1 MEKFNDFLVLLDAN
15 LSGSWWFPALLIG
28 TGIFFTIYLGLPQF
42 RYFKSALK
50 IVSGKTKS
58 SDSEGETTGFQALT
72 TAMSGAVGTGNIGG
86 VALAIWTG
94 GPAAIFWMWIT
105 AIFGMTTKFVEVT
118 LGHKYRTKLSDGS
131 ISGGPMYYI
140 EQGLNMKWVAI
151 LFAFL
156 MMITAIGSGNMPQIN
171 NIALVMNT
179 EFSVPKLFTGLF
191 LGGLLWII
199 IIGGIKRIASVAS
212 KIIPIMGLIY
222 FGGALIILI
231 ENYQNVIPSFQAIFA
246 QVFTGS
252 AAVGGFLGAS
262 FAMSLK
268 YGVARGLYSN
278 EAGQGSSPIAHAS
291 SKNKSI
297 DQGVVSILE
306 PFIDTIVVC
315 SVTALV
321 ILSSGVWT
329 QKFDTQFS
337 KTDMVVLDGI
347 YSDDK
352 NDDGNY
358 VFPEDINELTNYVQ
372 GIESNIRNY
381 SGTLNVKEGKIVE
394 KNITIIHLRSIAE
407 DVVFHTP
414 ETSDDDETKLSGHLI
429 IKNGKVDKAISYT
442 YDSKNK
448 SFRTLDPQSGV
459 KDAES
464 GKIMYELI
472 LNNGLLL
479 DQLIK
484 EVESKISLEENN
496 PERDASILRMLLAE
510 KDELLEKRETN
521 LDKEKSFIFNEIV
534 EGRSLVSSAELTAK
548 AFSNGIMGEYGGKL
562 VAIALLLFAFSTAIT
577 WCYYGDRSTA
587 YIFGEKGVVWYRN
600 FYVLCFILAAV
611 IDTTVVWNIAY
622 VVVALVSI
630 PNLIAMF
637 VLRKEMK
644 LLSDDF
650 KVK

>member
-1 MEKFNDFLVLLDAN
+1 MEQFNDFLLFLDSN
-15 LSGSWWFPALLIG
+15 LSGSVWFPALLIG
-28 TGIFFTIYLGLPQF
+28 TGIFFTIYLGFPQF
-42 RYFKSALK
+42 RFFGKAWGL
-50 IVSGKTKS
+50 VSGKNNKS
-58 SDSEGETTGFQALT
+58 DAEGETTAFEALT
-72 TAMSGAVGTGNIGG
+72 TAMSGAIGTGNIGG

-118 LGHKYRTKLSDGS
+118 LGHKYRTKLEDGS

-140 EQGLNMKWVAI
+140 EHALNMKWVGI

-191 LGGLLWII
+191 LGVLLWII

-231 ENYQNVIPSFQAIFA
+231 ENYQNIIPSFNAIFA

-291 SKNKSI
+291 SKNTSI

-321 ILSSGVWT
+321 ILSSGAWT
-329 QKFDTQFS
+329 QKFDTSFS
-337 KTDMVVLDGI
+337 KTDMIILEGI
-347 YSDDK
+347 YSDEK
-352 NDDGNY
+352 NTNGDYLYPDH
-358 VFPEDINELTNYVQ
+358 INELTKYVQ
-372 GIESNIRNY
+372 KMDSNVNEFSGSLEIEN
-381 SGTLNVKEGKIVE
+381 GKLITD
-394 KNITIIHLRSIAE
+394 NITVIHSRSIAE
-407 DVVFHTP
+407 DVIVSSSFAN
-414 ETSDDDETKLSGHLI
+414 SDDSSSNLYSGLLNV
-429 IKNGKVDKAISYT
+429 KKGKV
-442 YDSKNK
+442 
-448 SFRTLDPQSGV
+448 
-459 KDAES
+459 
-464 GKIMYELI
+464 
-472 LNNGLLL
+472 
-479 DQLIK
+479 
-484 EVESKISLEENN
+484 VESV
-496 PERDASILRMLLAE
+496 
-510 KDELLEKRETN
+510 
-521 LDKEKSFIFNEIV
+521 FF
-534 EGRSLVSSAELTAK
+534 EGKSLVSSAQLTAK
-548 AFSNGIMGEYGGKL
+548 AFSQGVLGEYGGKL

-587 YIFGEKGVVWYRN
+587 YIFGEKGVFWYRN
-600 FYVLCFILAAV
+600 VYVVCFMLAAV
-611 IDTTVVWNIAY
+611 IDTTIVWNIAY

-630 PNLIAMF
+630 PNLIALF
-637 VLRKEMK
+637 FLRNEMK
-644 LLSDDF
+644 VLTNEFVVKNF
-650 KVK
+650 K

>member
-1 MEKFNDFLVLLDAN
+1 MEQFNNFLVLLDSN

-28 TGIFFTIYLGLPQF
+28 TGIFFTIYLGFPQF
-42 RYFKSALK
+42 KYFSSALK
-50 IVSGKTKS
+50 IVSGKNNNS
-58 SDSEGETTGFQALT
+58 ESDGETTGFQALT

-140 EQGLNMKWVAI
+140 EQGLNTNIFGINFPAKSVAV

-179 EFSVPKLFTGLF
+179 EFSVPKAFTGLF
-191 LGGLLWII
+191 LGGLLFII
-199 IIGGIKRIASVAS
+199 IVGGIQRIASVAS

-222 FGGALIILI
+222 FGGALIILV
-231 ENYQNVIPSFQAIFA
+231 ENYQNIIPSFNAIFA

-252 AAVGGFLGAS
+252 AAMGGFLGAS

-329 QKFDTQFS
+329 EKFETNFS
-337 KTDMVVLDGI
+337 KTDMIILDGS
-347 YSDDK
+347 YSDEL
-352 NDDGNY
+352 NDQNKFIYPDQ
-358 VFPEDINELTNYVQ
+358 INELTKYVQ
-372 GIESNIRNY
+372 NIESNVNEFN
-381 SGTLNVKEGKIVE
+381 GNLDVLNGQIINNE
-394 KNITIIHLRSIAE
+394 ITIIHLRSIAE
-407 DVVFHTP
+407 DIVVRG
-414 ETSDDDETKLSGHLI
+414 DD
-429 IKNGKVDKAISYT
+429 KNLFTGLLVID
-442 YDSKNK
+442 
-448 SFRTLDPQSGV
+448 
-459 KDAES
+459 S
-464 GKIMYELI
+464 GKI
-472 LNNGLLL
+472 
-479 DQLIK
+479 DQ
-484 EVESKISLEENN
+484 SKS
-496 PERDASILRMLLAE
+496 ASV
-510 KDELLEKRETN
+510 T
-521 LDKEKSFIFNEIV
+521 F
-534 EGRSLVSSAELTAK
+534 EGKSLVSSAELTAK
-548 AFSNGIMGEYGGKL
+548 AFSNGILGEYGGKL
-562 VAIALLLFAFSTAIT
+562 VAIALLLFAFSTSIT

-587 YIFGEKGVVWYRN
+587 YIFGEKGVIWYRY
-600 FYVLCFILAAV
+600 FYVICFVMAAV

-630 PNLIAMF
+630 PNLLAMF
-637 VLRKEMK
+637 ALRHEMK
-644 LLSDDF
+644 SLSDNF
-650 KVK
+650 EAK

>member
-1 MEKFNDFLVLLDAN
+1 MDQFNEFLILLDSN
-15 LSGSWWFPALLIG
+15 LSGSWWFPILLVG
-28 TGIFFTIYLGLPQF
+28 TGIFFTVYLGFPQF
-42 RYFKSALK
+42 KFFGKAWHL
-50 IVSGKTKS
+50 VSGKNKKT
-58 SDSEGETTGFQALT
+58 DSEGETTAFEALT

-118 LGHKYRTKLSDGS
+118 MGHKYRTKLADGS

-140 EQGLNMKWVAI
+140 ESALNMKWAGI

-191 LGGLLWII
+191 LGTLLWII

-222 FGGALIILI
+222 FGGALIILT
-231 ENYQNVIPSFQAIFA
+231 ENYQNIIPSFNAIFS

-329 QKFDTQFS
+329 QKFDTTFA
-337 KTDMVVLDGI
+337 KTDMVILDGI
-347 YSDDK
+347 YSDEK
-352 NDDGNY
+352 NSDGSY
-358 VFPEDINELTNYVQ
+358 VYPDHISELTNYVQ
-372 GIESNIRNY
+372 SIESN
-381 SGTLNVKEGKIVE
+381 VKEYNGTISIE
-394 KNITIIHLRSIAE
+394 DGRIYDPNITILHSRSIAE
-407 DVVFHTP
+407 DIEVLNA
-414 ETSDDDETKLSGHLI
+414 DKNIYSGSLNI
-429 IKNGKVDKAISYT
+429 ID
-442 YDSKNK
+442 
-448 SFRTLDPQSGV
+448 
-459 KDAES
+459 
-464 GKIMYELI
+464 GKI
-472 LNNGLLL
+472 
-479 DQLIK
+479 
-484 EVESKISLEENN
+484 LE
-496 PERDASILRMLLAE
+496 PVTLRG
-510 KDELLEKRETN
+510 K
-521 LDKEKSFIFNEIV
+521 
-534 EGRSLVSSAELTAK
+534 SLVSSAELTAK
-548 AFSNGIMGEYGGKL
+548 AFSQGIFGEYGGKL

-587 YIFGEKGVVWYRN
+587 YIFGERGVFWYRN

-611 IDTTVVWNIAY
+611 IDTTIVWNIAY

-630 PNLIAMF
+630 PNLIALF
-637 VLRKEMK
+637 VLRNEMK
-644 LLSDDF
+644 DLTNEF
-650 KVK
+650 IKEN

>member
-1 MEKFNDFLVLLDAN
+1 MDQFNEFLILLDSN
-15 LSGSWWFPALLIG
+15 LSGSWWFPILLVG
-28 TGIFFTIYLGLPQF
+28 TGIFFTVYLGFPQF
-42 RYFKSALK
+42 KFFGKAWHL
-50 IVSGKTKS
+50 VSGKNKKT
-58 SDSEGETTGFQALT
+58 DSEGETTAFEALT

-118 LGHKYRTKLSDGS
+118 MGHKYRTKLADGS

-140 EQGLNMKWVAI
+140 ESALNMKWAGI

-191 LGGLLWII
+191 LGTLLWII

-222 FGGALIILI
+222 FGGALIILT
-231 ENYQNVIPSFQAIFA
+231 ENYQNIIPSFNAIFS

-329 QKFDTQFS
+329 QKFDTTFA
-337 KTDMVVLDGI
+337 KTDMVILDGI
-347 YSDDK
+347 YSDEK
-352 NDDGNY
+352 NSDGSY
-358 VFPEDINELTNYVQ
+358 VYPDHISELTNYVQ
-372 GIESNIRNY
+372 SIESN
-381 SGTLNVKEGKIVE
+381 VKEYNGTIFIE
-394 KNITIIHLRSIAE
+394 DGRIYDPNITILHSRSIAE
-407 DVVFHTP
+407 DIEVLNA
-414 ETSDDDETKLSGHLI
+414 DKNIYSGSLNI
-429 IKNGKVDKAISYT
+429 ID
-442 YDSKNK
+442 
-448 SFRTLDPQSGV
+448 
-459 KDAES
+459 
-464 GKIMYELI
+464 GKI
-472 LNNGLLL
+472 
-479 DQLIK
+479 
-484 EVESKISLEENN
+484 LE
-496 PERDASILRMLLAE
+496 PVTLRG
-510 KDELLEKRETN
+510 K
-521 LDKEKSFIFNEIV
+521 
-534 EGRSLVSSAELTAK
+534 SLVSSAELTAK
-548 AFSNGIMGEYGGKL
+548 AFSQGIFGEYGGKL

-587 YIFGEKGVVWYRN
+587 YIFGERGVFWYRN

-611 IDTTVVWNIAY
+611 IDTTIVWNIAY

-630 PNLIAMF
+630 PNLIALF
-637 VLRKEMK
+637 VLRNEMK
-644 LLSDDF
+644 DLTNEF
-650 KVK
+650 IKEN

>member
-1 MEKFNDFLVLLDAN
+1 MVAFNDFLLLLDGY

-28 TGIFFTIYLGLPQF
+28 TGIFFTFYLGFPQF
-42 RYFKSALK
+42 RFFSHGWR
-50 IVSGKTKS
+50 IVTGKYVKEET
-58 SDSEGETTGFQALT
+58 EGETSPFEALT

-86 VALAIWTG
+86 VALAIWVG
-94 GPAAIFWMWIT
+94 GPAAIFWMWVT

-118 LGHKYRTKLSDGS
+118 MAHKYRTTLSDGS

-140 EQGLNMKWVAI
+140 EHALNMKWAGI

-199 IIGGIKRIASVAS
+199 IIGGIRRIASVAS

-222 FGGALIILI
+222 FGGALVILV
-231 ENYQNVIPSFQAIFA
+231 ENYQNIIPSFNAIFA

-291 SKNKSI
+291 SKNTSI
-297 DQGVVSILE
+297 DQGIVSILE

-329 QKFDTQFS
+329 EKFDTTFS
-337 KTDMVVLDGI
+337 KTDMVILDGT
-347 YSDDK
+347 YSDK
-352 NDDGNY
+352 ENLDGTY
-358 VFPEDINELTNYVQ
+358 VHPDHMAELTNYVQ
-372 GIESNIRNY
+372 SLDSDVKEF
-381 SGTLNVKEGKIVE
+381 SGTLDIQNGKLTSSD
-394 KNITIIHLRSIAE
+394 ITVLHSRSIAE
-407 DVVFHTP
+407 DI
-414 ETSDDDETKLSGHLI
+414 I
-429 IKNGKVDKAISYT
+429 IKDGGVLYTGMLNVSNGK
-442 YDSKNK
+442 
-448 SFRTLDPQSGV
+448 
-459 KDAES
+459 
-464 GKIMYELI
+464 M
-472 LNNGLLL
+472 
-479 DQLIK
+479 
-484 EVESKISLEENN
+484 VE
-496 PERDASILRMLLAE
+496 
-510 KDELLEKRETN
+510 N
-521 LDKEKSFIFNEIV
+521 LTV
-534 EGRSLVSSAELTAK
+534 EGKSLVSSAELTAK
-548 AFSNGIMGEYGGKL
+548 AFSQGTFGEYGGKL

-587 YIFGEKGVVWYRN
+587 YIFGEKGVFWYRN

-611 IDTTVVWNIAY
+611 IDTTIVWNIAY

-644 LLSDDF
+644 LMSDDF

>member
-1 MEKFNDFLVLLDAN
+1 MTQFNDFLLLLDSN
-15 LSGSWWFPALLIG
+15 LSGSWWFPILLVG
-28 TGIFFTIYLGLPQF
+28 TGIFFTIYLGFPQF
-42 RYFKSALK
+42 RFFGKAWKL
-50 IVSGKTKS
+50 VSGKNNKS
-58 SDSEGETTGFQALT
+58 DEEGETTGFEALT

-118 LGHKYRTKLSDGS
+118 MGHKYRTKLDDGS

-140 EQGLNMKWVAI
+140 EHALNMKWAGI

-179 EFSVPKLFTGLF
+179 EFSIPKLFTGLF
-191 LGGLLWII
+191 LGALLWVI

-231 ENYQNVIPSFQAIFA
+231 ENYQNIIPSFNAIFS

-291 SKNKSI
+291 SKNTSI

-329 QKFDTQFS
+329 EKFDTTFS
-337 KTDMVVLDGI
+337 KTDMVILEGT
-347 YSDDK
+347 YSDQE
-352 NDDGNY
+352 NIDGTYIYPDHMNQ
-358 VFPEDINELTNYVQ
+358 LTRYVQ
-372 GIESNIRNY
+372 SIESDVNEFSGIINIED
-381 SGTLNVKEGKIVE
+381 GKLLNT
-394 KNITIIHLRSIAE
+394 NITVLHSRSIAE
-407 DVVFHTP
+407 NVVVKNN
-414 ETSDDDETKLSGHLI
+414 SDKNLYSGSLNVL
-429 IKNGKVDKAISYT
+429 NGKVIEPV
-442 YDSKNK
+442 
-448 SFRTLDPQSGV
+448 LI
-459 KDAES
+459 E
-464 GKIMYELI
+464 GK
-472 LNNGLLL
+472 
-479 DQLIK
+479 
-484 EVESKISLEENN
+484 
-496 PERDASILRMLLAE
+496 
-510 KDELLEKRETN
+510 
-521 LDKEKSFIFNEIV
+521 
-534 EGRSLVSSAELTAK
+534 SLVSSAELTAK
-548 AFSNGIMGEYGGKL
+548 AFSQGTFGDYGGKL

-587 YIFGEKGVVWYRN
+587 YIFGERGVFWYRN

-611 IDTTVVWNIAY
+611 IDTTIVWNIAY

-630 PNLIAMF
+630 PNLIALF
-637 VLRKEMK
+637 VLRNEMK
-644 LLSDDF
+644 NLTNEF
-650 KVK
+650 IKEN

>member
-1 MEKFNDFLVLLDAN
+1 MEQFNSFLVLLDSN

-28 TGIFFTIYLGLPQF
+28 TGVYFTIYLGFPQF
-42 RYFKSALK
+42 KYFKSAFN
-50 IVSGKTKS
+50 IVSGKANNTET
-58 SDSEGETTGFQALT
+58 DGETTGFQALT

-118 LGHKYRTKLSDGS
+118 LGHKYRTKLKDGS

-179 EFSVPKLFTGLF
+179 EFAVPKLFTGLF
-191 LGGLLWII
+191 LGTLLWII

-231 ENYQNVIPSFQAIFA
+231 ENYQNIIPSFNAIFA

-252 AAVGGFLGAS
+252 AAMGGFLGAS

-306 PFIDTIVVC
+306 PFIDTLIVC
-315 SVTALV
+315 TVTALV
-321 ILSSGVWT
+321 ILSSNVWT
-329 QKFDTQFS
+329 EKFDTNFS
-337 KTDMVVLDGI
+337 KTDMIVLNGS
-347 YSDDK
+347 YSDK
-352 NDDGNY
+352 LN
-358 VFPEDINELTNYVQ
+358 EDNSFVYPDQINELTKYVQ
-372 GIESNIRNY
+372 NIDSSVEEFNGILNIEDGRI
-381 SGTLNVKEGKIVE
+381 LNN
-394 KNITIIHLRSIAE
+394 NITVIHLRSIAE
-407 DVVFHTP
+407 DIVVRDANKNLFNG
-414 ETSDDDETKLSGHLI
+414 SINID
-429 IKNGKVDKAISYT
+429 NGKA
-442 YDSKNK
+442 
-448 SFRTLDPQSGV
+448 
-459 KDAES
+459 KDAVTFE
-464 GKIMYELI
+464 GK
-472 LNNGLLL
+472 
-479 DQLIK
+479 
-484 EVESKISLEENN
+484 
-496 PERDASILRMLLAE
+496 
-510 KDELLEKRETN
+510 
-521 LDKEKSFIFNEIV
+521 
-534 EGRSLVSSAELTAK
+534 SLVSSAELTAK
-548 AFSNGIMGEYGGKL
+548 AFSNGILGDYGGKL

-587 YIFGEKGVVWYRN
+587 YIFGEKGVIWYRN

-644 LLSDDF
+644 LLSDEF
-650 KVK
+650 ITK

>member
-1 MEKFNDFLVLLDAN
+1 MEQFNNFLILLDSN

-28 TGIFFTIYLGLPQF
+28 TGIFFTIYLGFPQF
-42 RYFKSALK
+42 KYFNSAFK

-58 SDSEGETTGFQALT
+58 TDQDGETTGFQALT

-105 AIFGMTTKFVEVT
+105 AIFGMTTKYVEVT

-191 LGGLLWII
+191 LGALLWII

-222 FGGALIILI
+222 FGGALIILA
-231 ENYQNVIPSFQAIFA
+231 ENYQNIIPSFNAIFA

-329 QKFDTQFS
+329 QKFDTNFS
-337 KTDMVVLDGI
+337 KTDMVILEGT
-347 YSDDK
+347 YSDEK
-352 NDDGNY
+352 NIDGDY
-358 VFPEDINELTNYVQ
+358 LYPKQINELNSYVQ
-372 GIESNIRNY
+372 SLD
-381 SGTLNVKEGKIVE
+381 SSVKEFSGELTVQDGNLITQ
-394 KNITIIHLRSIAE
+394 NITILHSRSIAE
-407 DVVFHTP
+407 DVTI
-414 ETSDDDETKLSGHLI
+414 SDQDDSNFFTGILNVD
-429 IKNGKVDKAISYT
+429 NGKIIESVDI
-442 YDSKNK
+442 
-448 SFRTLDPQSGV
+448 Q
-459 KDAES
+459 
-464 GKIMYELI
+464 GK
-472 LNNGLLL
+472 
-479 DQLIK
+479 
-484 EVESKISLEENN
+484 
-496 PERDASILRMLLAE
+496 
-510 KDELLEKRETN
+510 
-521 LDKEKSFIFNEIV
+521 
-534 EGRSLVSSAELTAK
+534 SLVSSAELTAK
-548 AFSNGIMGEYGGKL
+548 AFSQGIMGQYGGKL
-562 VAIALLLFAFSTAIT
+562 VAIALLLFAFSTSIT

-587 YIFGEKGVVWYRN
+587 YIFGEKGVIWYRN
-600 FYVLCFILAAV
+600 FYVLCFVLAAV
-611 IDTTVVWNIAY
+611 IDTTIVWNIAY

-644 LLSDDF
+644 SLSDNF
-650 KVK
+650 EVK

>member
-1 MEKFNDFLVLLDAN
+1 MEQFNSFLVLLDSN

-28 TGIFFTIYLGLPQF
+28 TGVYFTLYLGFPQF
-42 RYFKSALK
+42 KYFKSALK
-50 IVSGKTKS
+50 IVSGKANNTET
-58 SDSEGETTGFQALT
+58 DGETTGFQALT

-118 LGHKYRTKLSDGS
+118 LGHKYRTKLKDGS

-140 EQGLNMKWVAI
+140 EQGLNMKWVAV

-179 EFSVPKLFTGLF
+179 EFAVPKLFTGLF
-191 LGGLLWII
+191 LGTLLWII

-212 KIIPIMGLIY
+212 RIIPIMGLIY
-222 FGGALIILI
+222 FGGALIILV
-231 ENYQNVIPSFQAIFA
+231 ENYQNIIPSFNAIFA

-252 AAVGGFLGAS
+252 AAMGGFLGAS

-306 PFIDTIVVC
+306 PFIDTLVVC
-315 SVTALV
+315 TVTALV
-321 ILSSGVWT
+321 ILSSNVWT
-329 QKFDTQFS
+329 EKFDTNFS
-337 KTDMVVLDGI
+337 KTDMIILDGS
-347 YSDDK
+347 YSDEL
-352 NDDGNY
+352 N
-358 VFPEDINELTNYVQ
+358 EDESFIYPDQINELTKYVQ
-372 GIESNIRNY
+372 NINSSVNEY
-381 SGTLNVKEGKIVE
+381 EGTLDIQNGKITTD
-394 KNITIIHLRSIAE
+394 NITVIHLRSIAE
-407 DVVFHTP
+407 DVLVRG
-414 ETSDDDETKLSGHLI
+414 SDKNLYNGSLTI
-429 IKNGKVDKAISYT
+429 ANGKF
-442 YDSKNK
+442 KN
-448 SFRTLDPQSGV
+448 SVTF
-459 KDAES
+459 E
-464 GKIMYELI
+464 GK
-472 LNNGLLL
+472 
-479 DQLIK
+479 
-484 EVESKISLEENN
+484 
-496 PERDASILRMLLAE
+496 
-510 KDELLEKRETN
+510 
-521 LDKEKSFIFNEIV
+521 
-534 EGRSLVSSAELTAK
+534 SLVSSAELTAK
-548 AFSNGIMGEYGGKL
+548 AFSNGILGDYGGKL

-644 LLSDDF
+644 LLSDEF
-650 KVK
+650 ISK

>member
-1 MEKFNDFLVLLDAN
+1 MEQFNSFLVLLDSN

-28 TGIFFTIYLGLPQF
+28 TGVYFTIYLGFPQF
-42 RYFKSALK
+42 KYFKSAFN
-50 IVSGKTKS
+50 IVSGKANNTET
-58 SDSEGETTGFQALT
+58 DGETTGFQALT

-118 LGHKYRTKLSDGS
+118 LGHKYRTKLKDGS

-179 EFSVPKLFTGLF
+179 EFAVPKLFTGLF
-191 LGGLLWII
+191 LGTLLWII

-231 ENYQNVIPSFQAIFA
+231 ENYQNIIPSFNAIFA

-252 AAVGGFLGAS
+252 AAMGGFLGAS

-306 PFIDTIVVC
+306 PFIDTLVVC
-315 SVTALV
+315 TVTALV
-321 ILSSGVWT
+321 ILSSNVWT
-329 QKFDTQFS
+329 EKFDTNFS
-337 KTDMVVLDGI
+337 KTDMIVLNGS
-347 YSDDK
+347 YSDK
-352 NDDGNY
+352 LN
-358 VFPEDINELTNYVQ
+358 EDNSFVYPDQINELTKYVQ
-372 GIESNIRNY
+372 NIDSSVEELNGI
-381 SGTLNVKEGKIVE
+381 LNVEDGKILNN
-394 KNITIIHLRSIAE
+394 NITVIHLRSIAE
-407 DVVFHTP
+407 DIVVRDANKNLFNG
-414 ETSDDDETKLSGHLI
+414 SINID
-429 IKNGKVDKAISYT
+429 NGKA
-442 YDSKNK
+442 
-448 SFRTLDPQSGV
+448 
-459 KDAES
+459 KDAVTFE
-464 GKIMYELI
+464 GK
-472 LNNGLLL
+472 
-479 DQLIK
+479 
-484 EVESKISLEENN
+484 
-496 PERDASILRMLLAE
+496 
-510 KDELLEKRETN
+510 
-521 LDKEKSFIFNEIV
+521 
-534 EGRSLVSSAELTAK
+534 SLVSSAELTAK
-548 AFSNGIMGEYGGKL
+548 AFSNGILGDYGGKL

-587 YIFGEKGVVWYRN
+587 YIFGEKGVIWYRN

-644 LLSDDF
+644 LLSDEF
-650 KVK
+650 ITK

>member
-1 MEKFNDFLVLLDAN
+1 MNQFNEFLLLLDSN
-15 LSGSWWFPALLIG
+15 LSGSWWFPILLVG
-28 TGIFFTIYLGLPQF
+28 TGIFFTIYLGFPQF
-42 RYFKSALK
+42 RFFGKAWKLVSDKNSKSDA
-50 IVSGKTKS
+50 
-58 SDSEGETTGFQALT
+58 EGETTAFEALT

-118 LGHKYRTKLSDGS
+118 MGHKYRTKLEDGS

-140 EQGLNMKWVAI
+140 EHALNMKWAGI

-191 LGGLLWII
+191 LGILLWII

-222 FGGALIILI
+222 FGGALVILV
-231 ENYQNVIPSFQAIFA
+231 ENYQNIIPSFNAIFA

-291 SKNKSI
+291 SKNTSI

-329 QKFDTQFS
+329 EKFDTTFS
-337 KTDMVVLDGI
+337 KTDMIILDGT
-347 YSDDK
+347 YSDTENADGTYLYP
-352 NDDGNY
+352 NDMNQ
-358 VFPEDINELTNYVQ
+358 LTRYVQ
-372 GIESNIRNY
+372 SIDSDVSEF
-381 SGTLNVKEGKIVE
+381 SGVLEIQQGQLMSSD
-394 KNITIIHLRSIAE
+394 ITVLHSRSIAE
-407 DVVFHTP
+407 NILVKDNVEKILYTGSVTVI
-414 ETSDDDETKLSGHLI
+414 D
-429 IKNGKVDKAISYT
+429 GKVKEPVI
-442 YDSKNK
+442 
-448 SFRTLDPQSGV
+448 F
-459 KDAES
+459 E
-464 GKIMYELI
+464 GK
-472 LNNGLLL
+472 
-479 DQLIK
+479 
-484 EVESKISLEENN
+484 
-496 PERDASILRMLLAE
+496 
-510 KDELLEKRETN
+510 
-521 LDKEKSFIFNEIV
+521 
-534 EGRSLVSSAELTAK
+534 SLVSSAELTAK
-548 AFSNGIMGEYGGKL
+548 AFSQGIFGQYGGKL

-587 YIFGEKGVVWYRN
+587 YIFGERGVFWYRN

-611 IDTTVVWNIAY
+611 IDTTIVWNIAY

-630 PNLIAMF
+630 PNLIALF
-637 VLRKEMK
+637 VLRNEMK
-644 LLSDDF
+644 DLTKEF
-650 KVK
+650 IIKN

>member
-1 MEKFNDFLVLLDAN
+1 MEKFNDFLLLLDAN

-28 TGIFFTIYLGLPQF
+28 TGIFFTIYLGFPQF
-42 RYFKSALK
+42 KYFRSALK
-50 IVSGKTKS
+50 IVSGKND

-72 TAMSGAVGTGNIGG
+72 TAMSGAIGTGNIGG

-105 AIFGMTTKFVEVT
+105 AIFGMTTKYVEVT
-118 LGHKYRTKLSDGS
+118 LGHKYRTTLADGS

-171 NIALVMNT
+171 NIALVMHT
-179 EFSVPKLFTGLF
+179 EFAVPKLFTGLF
-191 LGGLLWII
+191 LGALLWVI

-222 FGGALIILI
+222 FGGALVILV
-231 ENYQNVIPSFQAIFA
+231 ENYQNIIPSFNAIFA

-329 QKFDTQFS
+329 EKFDTTFS
-337 KTDMVVLDGI
+337 KTDMVILEGI
-347 YSDDK
+347 YSDEK
-352 NDDGNY
+352 NLDGTYLYPNHI
-358 VFPEDINELTNYVQ
+358 DELTKYVQ
-372 GIESNIRNY
+372 NID
-381 SGTLNVKEGKIVE
+381 SNVKEFSGFLNVADGILIAE
-394 KNITIIHLRSIAE
+394 NITVIHSRSIAE
-407 DVVFHTP
+407 DIIVTANN
-414 ETSDDDETKLSGHLI
+414 SSNLYSG
-429 IKNGKVDKAISYT
+429 
-442 YDSKNK
+442 
-448 SFRTLDPQSGV
+448 
-459 KDAES
+459 
-464 GKIMYELI
+464 I
-472 LNNGLLL
+472 LNVSNGRVSM
-479 DQLIK
+479 DNVSIK
-484 EVESKISLEENN
+484 GK
-496 PERDASILRMLLAE
+496 
-510 KDELLEKRETN
+510 
-521 LDKEKSFIFNEIV
+521 
-534 EGRSLVSSAELTAK
+534 SLVSSAELTAK
-548 AFSNGIMGEYGGKL
+548 AFSQGIFGQYGGKL

-630 PNLIAMF
+630 PNLFAMF

>member
-1 MEKFNDFLVLLDAN
+1 MNQFNEFLLLLDSN
-15 LSGSWWFPALLIG
+15 LSGSWWFPILLVG
-28 TGIFFTIYLGLPQF
+28 TGIFFTIYLGFPQF
-42 RYFKSALK
+42 RFFGQAWKL
-50 IVSGKTKS
+50 VSGKNTKS
-58 SDSEGETTGFQALT
+58 DAEGETTGFEALT

-118 LGHKYRTKLSDGS
+118 MGHKYRTKLEDGS

-140 EQGLNMKWVAI
+140 EHALNMKWAGI

-171 NIALVMNT
+171 NIALVMST

-191 LGGLLWII
+191 LGVLLWII

-222 FGGALIILI
+222 FGGALIILV
-231 ENYQNVIPSFQAIFA
+231 ENYQNIIPSFNAIFA

-291 SKNKSI
+291 SKNTSI

-329 QKFDTQFS
+329 EKFDTTFS
-337 KTDMVVLDGI
+337 KTDMVILDGT
-347 YSDDK
+347 YSDMENADGTYLYP
-352 NDDGNY
+352 NDMNQ
-358 VFPEDINELTNYVQ
+358 LTRYVQ
-372 GIESNIRNY
+372 SIDSDVSEF
-381 SGTLNVKEGKIVE
+381 SGVLEIQEGQLMSSD
-394 KNITIIHLRSIAE
+394 ITVLHSRSIAE
-407 DVVFHTP
+407 NILVKDNVEKILYTGSVTVV
-414 ETSDDDETKLSGHLI
+414 D
-429 IKNGKVDKAISYT
+429 GKVKEPVI
-442 YDSKNK
+442 
-448 SFRTLDPQSGV
+448 F
-459 KDAES
+459 E
-464 GKIMYELI
+464 GK
-472 LNNGLLL
+472 
-479 DQLIK
+479 
-484 EVESKISLEENN
+484 
-496 PERDASILRMLLAE
+496 
-510 KDELLEKRETN
+510 
-521 LDKEKSFIFNEIV
+521 
-534 EGRSLVSSAELTAK
+534 SLVSSAELTAK
-548 AFSNGIMGEYGGKL
+548 AFSQGILGQYGGKL

-587 YIFGEKGVVWYRN
+587 YIFGERGVFWYRN

-611 IDTTVVWNIAY
+611 IDTTIVWNIAY

-630 PNLIAMF
+630 PNLIALF
-637 VLRKEMK
+637 VLRNEMK
-644 LLSDDF
+644 DLTKEF
-650 KVK
+650 IIKN

>member
-1 MEKFNDFLVLLDAN
+1 MDQFNEFLILLDSN
-15 LSGSWWFPALLIG
+15 LSGSWWFPILLVG
-28 TGIFFTIYLGLPQF
+28 TGIFFTIYLGFPQF
-42 RYFKSALK
+42 RFFGKAWHL
-50 IVSGKTKS
+50 VSGKNKKT
-58 SDSEGETTGFQALT
+58 DADGETTAFEALT

-118 LGHKYRTKLSDGS
+118 MGHKYRTKLADGS

-140 EQGLNMKWVAI
+140 ESALNMKWAGI

-191 LGGLLWII
+191 LGILLWII

-222 FGGALIILI
+222 FGGALIILT
-231 ENYQNVIPSFQAIFA
+231 ENYQNIIPSFNAIFS

-329 QKFDTQFS
+329 QKFDTTFA
-337 KTDMVVLDGI
+337 KTDMVILDGI
-347 YSDDK
+347 YSDEK
-352 NDDGNY
+352 NSDGTY
-358 VFPEDINELTNYVQ
+358 VHPGHINELTNYVQ
-372 GIESNIRNY
+372 SLDSDVKEY
-381 SGTLNVKEGKIVE
+381 SGTIYIEDG
-394 KNITIIHLRSIAE
+394 TIIDSDITVLHSRSIAE
-407 DVVFHTP
+407 DIKV
-414 ETSDDDETKLSGHLI
+414 
-429 IKNGKVDKAISYT
+429 IKNDKNLYTGTLNIVD
-442 YDSKNK
+442 
-448 SFRTLDPQSGV
+448 
-459 KDAES
+459 
-464 GKIMYELI
+464 GKIL
-472 LNNGLLL
+472 
-479 DQLIK
+479 
-484 EVESKISLEENN
+484 ESVVLEG
-496 PERDASILRMLLAE
+496 
-510 KDELLEKRETN
+510 K
-521 LDKEKSFIFNEIV
+521 
-534 EGRSLVSSAELTAK
+534 SLVSSAELTAK
-548 AFSNGIMGEYGGKL
+548 AFSQGILGEYGGKL

-587 YIFGEKGVVWYRN
+587 YIFGERGVFWYRN

-611 IDTTVVWNIAY
+611 IDTTIVWNIAY

-630 PNLIAMF
+630 PNLIALF
-637 VLRKEMK
+637 VLRNEMK
-644 LLSDDF
+644 DLTNEF
-650 KVK
+650 IKEN

>member
-1 MEKFNDFLVLLDAN
+1 MEQFNSFLVLLDSN

-28 TGIFFTIYLGLPQF
+28 TGVYFTIYLGFPQF
-42 RYFKSALK
+42 KYFKSAFN
-50 IVSGKTKS
+50 IVSGKANNTET
-58 SDSEGETTGFQALT
+58 DGETTGFQALT

-118 LGHKYRTKLSDGS
+118 LGHKYRTKLKDGS

-179 EFSVPKLFTGLF
+179 EFAVPKLFTGLF
-191 LGGLLWII
+191 LGTLLWII

-231 ENYQNVIPSFQAIFA
+231 ENYQNIIPSFNAIFA

-252 AAVGGFLGAS
+252 AAMGGFLGAS

-306 PFIDTIVVC
+306 PFIDTLVVC
-315 SVTALV
+315 TVTALV
-321 ILSSGVWT
+321 ILSSNVWT
-329 QKFDTQFS
+329 EKFDTNFS
-337 KTDMVVLDGI
+337 KTDMIVLNGS
-347 YSDDK
+347 YSDK
-352 NDDGNY
+352 LN
-358 VFPEDINELTNYVQ
+358 EDNSFVYPDQINELTKYVQ
-372 GIESNIRNY
+372 NIDSSVEEFNGI
-381 SGTLNVKEGKIVE
+381 LNVEDGKILNN
-394 KNITIIHLRSIAE
+394 NITVIHLRSIAE
-407 DVVFHTP
+407 DIVVRDANKNLFNG
-414 ETSDDDETKLSGHLI
+414 SINID
-429 IKNGKVDKAISYT
+429 NGKA
-442 YDSKNK
+442 
-448 SFRTLDPQSGV
+448 
-459 KDAES
+459 KDAVAFE
-464 GKIMYELI
+464 GK
-472 LNNGLLL
+472 
-479 DQLIK
+479 
-484 EVESKISLEENN
+484 
-496 PERDASILRMLLAE
+496 
-510 KDELLEKRETN
+510 
-521 LDKEKSFIFNEIV
+521 
-534 EGRSLVSSAELTAK
+534 SLVSSAELTAK
-548 AFSNGIMGEYGGKL
+548 AFSNGILGDYGGKL

-587 YIFGEKGVVWYRN
+587 YIFGEKGVIWYRN

-644 LLSDDF
+644 LLSDEF
-650 KVK
+650 ITK

>member
-1 MEKFNDFLVLLDAN
+1 MDQFNEFLILLDSN
-15 LSGSWWFPALLIG
+15 LSGSWWFPILLVG
-28 TGIFFTIYLGLPQF
+28 TGIFFTIYLGFPQF
-42 RYFKSALK
+42 RFFGKAWYL
-50 IVSGKTKS
+50 VSGKNKKT
-58 SDSEGETTGFQALT
+58 DADGETTAFEALT

-118 LGHKYRTKLSDGS
+118 MGHKYRTKLADGS

-140 EQGLNMKWVAI
+140 ESALNMKWAGI

-191 LGGLLWII
+191 LGILLWII

-222 FGGALIILI
+222 FGGALIILT
-231 ENYQNVIPSFQAIFA
+231 ENYQNIIPSFNAIFS

-329 QKFDTQFS
+329 QKFDTTFA
-337 KTDMVVLDGI
+337 KTDMVILDGI
-347 YSDDK
+347 YSDEKDT
-352 NDDGNY
+352 DGSY
-358 VFPEDINELTNYVQ
+358 IHLDHINELTSYVQ
-372 GIESNIRNY
+372 SLDSNVKEY
-381 SGTLNVKEGKIVE
+381 SGTIYIEEGMIIDS
-394 KNITIIHLRSIAE
+394 NITVLHSRSIAE
-407 DVVFHTP
+407 D
-414 ETSDDDETKLSGHLI
+414 
-429 IKNGKVDKAISYT
+429 IKVINNDKSSYT
-442 YDSKNK
+442 GLLNIVD
-448 SFRTLDPQSGV
+448 
-459 KDAES
+459 
-464 GKIMYELI
+464 GKIS
-472 LNNGLLL
+472 
-479 DQLIK
+479 
-484 EVESKISLEENN
+484 ESVVLEG
-496 PERDASILRMLLAE
+496 
-510 KDELLEKRETN
+510 K
-521 LDKEKSFIFNEIV
+521 
-534 EGRSLVSSAELTAK
+534 SLVSSAELTAK
-548 AFSNGIMGEYGGKL
+548 AFSQGVFGEYGGKL

-587 YIFGEKGVVWYRN
+587 YIFGERGVFWYRN

-611 IDTTVVWNIAY
+611 IDTTIVWNIAY

-630 PNLIAMF
+630 PNLIALF
-637 VLRKEMK
+637 VLRNEMK
-644 LLSDDF
+644 ELTNDF
-650 KVK
+650 VSKS

>member
-1 MEKFNDFLVLLDAN
+1 MDQFNEFLILLDSN
-15 LSGSWWFPALLIG
+15 LSGSWWFPILLVG
-28 TGIFFTIYLGLPQF
+28 TGIFFTIYLGFPQF
-42 RYFKSALK
+42 RFFGKAWYL
-50 IVSGKTKS
+50 VSGKNKKT
-58 SDSEGETTGFQALT
+58 DADGETTAFEALT

-118 LGHKYRTKLSDGS
+118 MGHKYRTKLADGS

-140 EQGLNMKWVAI
+140 ESALNMKWAGI

-191 LGGLLWII
+191 LGILLWII

-212 KIIPIMGLIY
+212 KIIPMMGLIY
-222 FGGALIILI
+222 FGGALIILT
-231 ENYQNVIPSFQAIFA
+231 ENYQNIIPSFNAIFS

-329 QKFDTQFS
+329 QKFDTTFA
-337 KTDMVVLDGI
+337 KTDMVILDGI
-347 YSDDK
+347 YSDEKDT
-352 NDDGNY
+352 DGSY
-358 VFPEDINELTNYVQ
+358 IHLDHINELTSYVQ
-372 GIESNIRNY
+372 SLDSNVKEY
-381 SGTLNVKEGKIVE
+381 SGTIYIEEGMIIDS
-394 KNITIIHLRSIAE
+394 NITVLHSRSIAE
-407 DVVFHTP
+407 D
-414 ETSDDDETKLSGHLI
+414 
-429 IKNGKVDKAISYT
+429 IKVINNDRSLYTGLLNIVD
-442 YDSKNK
+442 
-448 SFRTLDPQSGV
+448 
-459 KDAES
+459 
-464 GKIMYELI
+464 GKIS
-472 LNNGLLL
+472 
-479 DQLIK
+479 
-484 EVESKISLEENN
+484 ESVVLEG
-496 PERDASILRMLLAE
+496 
-510 KDELLEKRETN
+510 K
-521 LDKEKSFIFNEIV
+521 
-534 EGRSLVSSAELTAK
+534 SLVSSAELTAK
-548 AFSNGIMGEYGGKL
+548 AFSQGVFGEYGGKL

-587 YIFGEKGVVWYRN
+587 YIFGERGVFWYRN

-611 IDTTVVWNIAY
+611 IDTTIVWNIAY

-630 PNLIAMF
+630 PNLIALF
-637 VLRKEMK
+637 VLRNEMK
-644 LLSDDF
+644 ELTNDF
-650 KVK
+650 VSKS

>member
-1 MEKFNDFLVLLDAN
+1 MEQFNAFLVLLDSN

-28 TGIFFTIYLGLPQF
+28 TGIFFTIYLGFPQF
-42 RYFKSALK
+42 KYFNSAIK
-50 IVSGKTKS
+50 IVSGKTNNAE
-58 SDSEGETTGFQALT
+58 SDGETTGFQALT

-105 AIFGMTTKFVEVT
+105 AIFGMTTKYVEVT

-179 EFSVPKLFTGLF
+179 EFAVPKLFTGLF
-191 LGGLLWII
+191 LGALLWII

-222 FGGALIILI
+222 FGGALIILV
-231 ENYQNVIPSFQAIFA
+231 ENYQNVIPSFNAIFA

-252 AAVGGFLGAS
+252 AAMGGFLGAS

-329 QKFDTQFS
+329 QKFDTNFS
-337 KTDMVVLDGI
+337 KTDMVVLEGI
-347 YSDDK
+347 YSDEK
-352 NDDGNY
+352 TVDGSY
-358 VFPEDINELTNYVQ
+358 LYPDHINELTNYVQ
-372 GIESNIRNY
+372 SVD
-381 SGTLNVKEGKIVE
+381 SDVKEFSGLLEIEDGKLISNNV
-394 KNITIIHLRSIAE
+394 TVIHSRSIAE
-407 DVVFHTP
+407 DITISNTNNINDGLF
-414 ETSDDDETKLSGHLI
+414 SGKVNVL
-429 IKNGKVDKAISYT
+429 NGKVTDQVSI
-442 YDSKNK
+442 
-448 SFRTLDPQSGV
+448 
-459 KDAES
+459 S
-464 GKIMYELI
+464 GK
-472 LNNGLLL
+472 
-479 DQLIK
+479 
-484 EVESKISLEENN
+484 
-496 PERDASILRMLLAE
+496 
-510 KDELLEKRETN
+510 
-521 LDKEKSFIFNEIV
+521 
-534 EGRSLVSSAELTAK
+534 SLVSSAELTAK
-548 AFSNGIMGEYGGKL
+548 AFSQGILGQYGGKL
-562 VAIALLLFAFSTAIT
+562 VAIALLLFAFSTSIT

-600 FYVLCFILAAV
+600 FYVLCFVLAAV

-644 LLSDDF
+644 SLSDNF
-650 KVK
+650 QIK

>member
-1 MEKFNDFLVLLDAN
+1 MEQFNNFLVLLDSN

-28 TGIFFTIYLGLPQF
+28 TGIFFTIYLGFPQF
-42 RYFKSALK
+42 KYFSSALK
-50 IVSGKTKS
+50 IVSGKNNNS
-58 SDSEGETTGFQALT
+58 ESDGETTGFQALT

-118 LGHKYRTKLSDGS
+118 LGHKYRTKLNDGS

-140 EQGLNMKWVAI
+140 EQGLNTNIFGINFPAKSVAV

-179 EFSVPKLFTGLF
+179 EFSVPKAFTGLF
-191 LGGLLWII
+191 LGGLLFII
-199 IIGGIKRIASVAS
+199 IVGGIQRIASVAS

-222 FGGALIILI
+222 FGGALIILV
-231 ENYQNVIPSFQAIFA
+231 ENYQNIIPSFNAIFA

-252 AAVGGFLGAS
+252 AAMGGFLGAS

-329 QKFDTQFS
+329 EKFETNFS
-337 KTDMVVLDGI
+337 KTDMIILDGS
-347 YSDDK
+347 YSDEL
-352 NDDGNY
+352 NDQNKFIYPDQ
-358 VFPEDINELTNYVQ
+358 INELTKYVQ
-372 GIESNIRNY
+372 NIESNVNEFN
-381 SGTLNVKEGKIVE
+381 GNLDVLNGQIINNE
-394 KNITIIHLRSIAE
+394 ITIIHLRSIAE
-407 DVVFHTP
+407 DIVVRG
-414 ETSDDDETKLSGHLI
+414 DDKNLFTGLLI
-429 IKNGKVDKAISYT
+429 ID
-442 YDSKNK
+442 
-448 SFRTLDPQSGV
+448 
-459 KDAES
+459 S
-464 GKIMYELI
+464 GKI
-472 LNNGLLL
+472 
-479 DQLIK
+479 DQ
-484 EVESKISLEENN
+484 SKS
-496 PERDASILRMLLAE
+496 ASV
-510 KDELLEKRETN
+510 T
-521 LDKEKSFIFNEIV
+521 F
-534 EGRSLVSSAELTAK
+534 EGKSLVSSAELTAK
-548 AFSNGIMGEYGGKL
+548 AFSNGILGEYGGKL
-562 VAIALLLFAFSTAIT
+562 VAIALLLFAFSTSIT

-587 YIFGEKGVVWYRN
+587 YIFGEKGVIWYRY
-600 FYVLCFILAAV
+600 FYVICFVMAAV

-630 PNLIAMF
+630 PNLLAMF
-637 VLRKEMK
+637 ALRHEMK
-644 LLSDDF
+644 SLSDNF
-650 KVK
+650 EAK

>member
-1 MEKFNDFLVLLDAN
+1 MTQFNDFLLLLDSN
-15 LSGSWWFPALLIG
+15 LSGSWWFPILLVG
-28 TGIFFTIYLGLPQF
+28 TGIFFTVYLGFPQF
-42 RYFKSALK
+42 RFFGKAWKL
-50 IVSGKTKS
+50 VSGKNNKS
-58 SDSEGETTGFQALT
+58 DEEGETTGFEALT

-118 LGHKYRTKLSDGS
+118 MGHKYRTKLDDGS

-140 EQGLNMKWVAI
+140 EHALNMKWAGI

-191 LGGLLWII
+191 LGALLWVI

-231 ENYQNVIPSFQAIFA
+231 ENYQNIIPSFNAIFS

-291 SKNKSI
+291 SKNTSI

-329 QKFDTQFS
+329 EKFDTTFS
-337 KTDMVVLDGI
+337 KTDMVILEGT
-347 YSDDK
+347 YSDQE
-352 NDDGNY
+352 NIDGTYIYPDHMNQ
-358 VFPEDINELTNYVQ
+358 LTRYVQ
-372 GIESNIRNY
+372 SIESDVNEFSGIINIED
-381 SGTLNVKEGKIVE
+381 GKLLNT
-394 KNITIIHLRSIAE
+394 NITVLHSRSIAE
-407 DVVFHTP
+407 NVVVKNN
-414 ETSDDDETKLSGHLI
+414 SDKNLYSGSLNVL
-429 IKNGKVDKAISYT
+429 NGKVIEPV
-442 YDSKNK
+442 
-448 SFRTLDPQSGV
+448 LI
-459 KDAES
+459 E
-464 GKIMYELI
+464 GK
-472 LNNGLLL
+472 
-479 DQLIK
+479 
-484 EVESKISLEENN
+484 
-496 PERDASILRMLLAE
+496 
-510 KDELLEKRETN
+510 
-521 LDKEKSFIFNEIV
+521 
-534 EGRSLVSSAELTAK
+534 SLVSSAELTAK
-548 AFSNGIMGEYGGKL
+548 AFSQGTFGDYGGKL

-587 YIFGEKGVVWYRN
+587 YIFGERGVFWYRN

-611 IDTTVVWNIAY
+611 IDTTIVWNIAY

-630 PNLIAMF
+630 PNLIALF
-637 VLRKEMK
+637 VLRNEMK
-644 LLSDDF
+644 NLTNEF
-650 KVK
+650 IKEN

>member
-1 MEKFNDFLVLLDAN
+1 MEQFNNFLILLDSN

-28 TGIFFTIYLGLPQF
+28 TGIFFTIYLGFPQF
-42 RYFKSALK
+42 KYFNSAFK

-58 SDSEGETTGFQALT
+58 TDQDGETTGFQALT

-105 AIFGMTTKFVEVT
+105 AIFGMTTKYVEVT

-191 LGGLLWII
+191 LGALLWII

-222 FGGALIILI
+222 FGGALIILA
-231 ENYQNVIPSFQAIFA
+231 ENYQNIIPSFNAIFA

-329 QKFDTQFS
+329 QKFDTNFS
-337 KTDMVVLDGI
+337 KTDMVILEGT
-347 YSDDK
+347 YSDEK
-352 NDDGNY
+352 NIDGDY
-358 VFPEDINELTNYVQ
+358 LYPKQINELNSYVQ
-372 GIESNIRNY
+372 SLD
-381 SGTLNVKEGKIVE
+381 SSVKEFSGELTVQDGNLITQ
-394 KNITIIHLRSIAE
+394 NITILHSRSIAE
-407 DVVFHTP
+407 DVTI
-414 ETSDDDETKLSGHLI
+414 SDQDNSNLFTGILNVD
-429 IKNGKVDKAISYT
+429 NGKIIESVDI
-442 YDSKNK
+442 
-448 SFRTLDPQSGV
+448 Q
-459 KDAES
+459 
-464 GKIMYELI
+464 GK
-472 LNNGLLL
+472 
-479 DQLIK
+479 
-484 EVESKISLEENN
+484 
-496 PERDASILRMLLAE
+496 
-510 KDELLEKRETN
+510 
-521 LDKEKSFIFNEIV
+521 
-534 EGRSLVSSAELTAK
+534 SLVSSAELTAK
-548 AFSNGIMGEYGGKL
+548 AFSQGIMGQYGGKL
-562 VAIALLLFAFSTAIT
+562 VAIALLLFAFSTSIT

-587 YIFGEKGVVWYRN
+587 YIFGEKGVIWYRN
-600 FYVLCFILAAV
+600 FYVLCFVLAAV
-611 IDTTVVWNIAY
+611 IDTTIVWNIAY

-644 LLSDDF
+644 SLSDNF
-650 KVK
+650 EVK

>member
-1 MEKFNDFLVLLDAN
+1 MEQFNNFLILLDSN

-28 TGIFFTIYLGLPQF
+28 TGIFFTIYLGFPQF
-42 RYFKSALK
+42 KYFNSAFK

-58 SDSEGETTGFQALT
+58 TDQDGETTGFQALT

-105 AIFGMTTKFVEVT
+105 AIFGMTTKYVEVT

-191 LGGLLWII
+191 LGALLWII

-222 FGGALIILI
+222 FGGALIILA
-231 ENYQNVIPSFQAIFA
+231 ENYQNIIPSFNAIFA

-329 QKFDTQFS
+329 QKFDTNFS
-337 KTDMVVLDGI
+337 KTDMVILEGTF
-347 YSDDK
+347 SDEK
-352 NDDGNY
+352 NINGDY
-358 VFPEDINELTNYVQ
+358 LYPKQINELNSYVQ
-372 GIESNIRNY
+372 FLDSDIKEF
-381 SGTLNVKEGKIVE
+381 SGELIVE
-394 KNITIIHLRSIAE
+394 DGSLINENITILHSRSIAE
-407 DVVFHTP
+407 DVTI
-414 ETSDDDETKLSGHLI
+414 SDQNNSNLFTGILNVD
-429 IKNGKVDKAISYT
+429 NGKIIESVDI
-442 YDSKNK
+442 
-448 SFRTLDPQSGV
+448 Q
-459 KDAES
+459 
-464 GKIMYELI
+464 GK
-472 LNNGLLL
+472 
-479 DQLIK
+479 
-484 EVESKISLEENN
+484 
-496 PERDASILRMLLAE
+496 
-510 KDELLEKRETN
+510 
-521 LDKEKSFIFNEIV
+521 
-534 EGRSLVSSAELTAK
+534 SLVSSAELTAK
-548 AFSNGIMGEYGGKL
+548 AFSQGILGQYGGKL
-562 VAIALLLFAFSTAIT
+562 VAIALLLFAFSTSIT

-587 YIFGEKGVVWYRN
+587 YIFGEKGVIWYRN
-600 FYVLCFILAAV
+600 FYVLCFVLAAV
-611 IDTTVVWNIAY
+611 IDTTIVWNIAY

-644 LLSDDF
+644 SLSDNF
-650 KVK
+650 EMK